1 MESVDTYA
9 YTRIA
14 RRAREGASDA
24 PRSVPLMNIPERSTT
39 VRSGLSVLLGGAPD
53 TPEVSST
60 GTLVELSIDSIV
72 RNESQ
77 PRTQFDAG
85 AIAALAESIESKG
98 LIQPIAVRRLDHHR
112 YEIVAGERRWLAA
125 QRAGLRKLPAIVH
138 DVDERESLILA
149 LVENVVRQD
158 LNPLETARAYAALQ
172 DTWEVSTAELARAMG
187 KSRPAV
193 ANTMRLL
200 ELPDDVLAAL
210 DARKLSEGHGRALLG
225 LPDRADQRRFA
236 RSAIQSGMSVRSL
249 EQAVRTHLDRD
260 PASPL
265 ANRSKWNT
273 QPDHE
278 LQERIDGIANLLPEG
293 VNIRIKT
300 AKSGAKLELHCTSTP
315 ALDSLLSSLEHAF
328 AVR

>member
-1 MESVDTYA
+1 MRVT
-9 YTRIA
+9 
-14 RRAREGASDA
+14 RARAASDA
-24 PRSVPLMNIPERSTT
+24 RNSVPFMNIPESSSA
-39 VRSGLSVLLGGAPD
+39 VRSGLSVLLGG
-53 TPEVSST
+53 SSSDST
-60 GTLVELSIDSIV
+60 SRAMVELPVDAIV
-72 RNESQ
+72 RNEAQ

-98 LIQPIAVRRLDHHR
+98 LIQPIAVRRLDATR

-125 QRAGLRKLPAIVH
+125 QQAGLRKLPAIVH

-210 DARKLSEGHGRALLG
+210 DSRRLSEGHGRALLA

-236 RSAIQSGMSVRSL
+236 RTAISSGMSVRAL
-249 EQAVRTHLDRD
+249 ESAVRAHVDS
-260 PASPL
+260 ASSPST
-265 ANRSKWNT
+265 ARHSKWNT
-273 QPDHE
+273 EPDSE
-278 LQERIDGIANLLPEG
+278 LQGRVDAIANRLPEG
-293 VNIRIKT
+293 IKIRVRT
-300 AKSGAKLELHCTSTP
+300 GRTGAKLELQCSSS
-315 ALDSLLSSLEHAF
+315 LDLDQLLSLLERGAASLPA
-328 AVR
+328 

>member
-1 MESVDTYA
+1 M
-9 YTRIA
+9 I
-14 RRAREGASDA
+14 
-24 PRSVPLMNIPERSTT
+24 IPERSNT

-53 TPEVSST
+53 APAASAT
-60 GTLVELSIDSIV
+60 GTLVELPIDVIV
-72 RNESQ
+72 RNEAQ

-98 LIQPIAVRRLDHHR
+98 LIQPIAVRRLNHSQ

-225 LPDRADQRRFA
+225 LPDRADQRRLA
-236 RSAIQSGMSVRSL
+236 RTAIQSGMSVRAL
-249 EQAVRTHLDRD
+249 EQAVRTHLERGTTT
-260 PASPL
+260 PL
-265 ANRSKWNT
+265 ASRSQWNT
-273 QPDHE
+273 QPDAE
-278 LQERIDGIANLLPEG
+278 LQSRVDAIANRLPEG

-300 AKSGAKLELHCTSTP
+300 GANSAKLELHCTSTVSLDR
-315 ALDSLLSSLEHAF
+315 ALSALEQAF
-328 AVR
+328 VAG